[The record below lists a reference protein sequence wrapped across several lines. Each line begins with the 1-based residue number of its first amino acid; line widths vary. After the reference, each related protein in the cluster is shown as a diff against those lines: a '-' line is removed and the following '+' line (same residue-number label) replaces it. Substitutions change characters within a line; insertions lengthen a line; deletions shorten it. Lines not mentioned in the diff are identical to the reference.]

1 MGPTATALLGFA
13 AWYLLLTF
21 ALGLFRSALVL
32 SGKKAANTFAS
43 DGSDVGAFGRRL
55 NRARDN
61 CFETLPL
68 FVAIAFAANLH
79 NKVALLDPL
88 AMYLLYARVGQSL
101 THLVSTSIMAINLRF
116 AFFIVQLVIYAI
128 WVVQLLGT

>member
-1 MGPTATALLGFA
+1 MTPTATALLGFA

-21 ALGLFRSALVL
+21 ALGLFRSGLVL
-32 SGKKAANTFAS
+32 SGKKAANTFAT

-68 FVAIAFAANLH
+68 FVAIALAASIA
-79 NKVALLDPL
+79 NKLAVLDPL
-88 AMYLLYARVGQSL
+88 ALYVLYARVGQSV
-101 THLVSTSIMAINLRF
+101 THLASTNIMAINVRF
-116 AFFIVQLVIYAI
+116 FFFIVQVVIYAI
-128 WVVQLLGT
+128 WVVQLLA

>member
-1 MGPTATALLGFA
+1 MAPTATALLGFA

-21 ALGLFRSALVL
+21 ALGLLRSGLVL
-32 SGKKAANTFAS
+32 SGKKAANTFAT

-68 FVAIAFAANLH
+68 FGAIALAATIANR
-79 NKVALLDPL
+79 VIVLDPL
-88 AMYLLYARVGQSL
+88 AMYVLYARVGQSA
-101 THLVSTSIMAINLRF
+101 THLASTSIMAINVRF
-116 AFFIVQLVIYAI
+116 FFFIVQIAIYAI
-128 WVVQLLGT
+128 WVVQLLD

>member
-21 ALGLFRSALVL
+21 ALGIFRSGLVL
-32 SGKKAANTFAS
+32 SGKKAANTFAT

-68 FVAIAFAANLH
+68 FVAIALSAQLQNR
-79 NKVALLDPL
+79 VAVLDPL
-88 AMYLLYARVGQSL
+88 AMYLLYARIGQSV
-101 THLVSTSIMAINLRF
+101 THLASTSLMAINVRF
-116 AFFIVQLVIYAI
+116 AFFIVQIAIYAV
-128 WVVQLLGT
+128 WVVQLLG

>member
-21 ALGLFRSALVL
+21 ALGIFRSGLVL
-32 SGKKAANTFAS
+32 SGKKSANSFAT
-43 DGSDVGAFGRRL
+43 DGSDVGDFGRRL

-68 FVAIAFAANLH
+68 FAAIVLAASLM
-79 NKVALLDPL
+79 NKISVIDPL
-88 AMYLLYARVGQSL
+88 AMYLLYARIGQSV
-101 THLVSTSIMAINLRF
+101 THLASTSIPATNVRF
-116 AFFIVQLVIYAI
+116 ALFLVQLVIYAI
-128 WVVQLLGT
+128 WVVQLLG

>member
-1 MGPTATALLGFA
+1 MTPTATALLGFA

-21 ALGLFRSALVL
+21 ALGLFRSGLVL
-32 SGKKAANTFAS
+32 SGKKAANTFAT

-68 FVAIAFAANLH
+68 FVAIALSASIANKL
-79 NKVALLDPL
+79 AILDPL
-88 AMYLLYARVGQSL
+88 ALYVLYARIGQSL
-101 THLVSTSIMAINLRF
+101 THLASTSIMAINVRF
-116 AFFIVQLVIYAI
+116 FFFIVQVVIYAI
-128 WVVQLLGT
+128 WVVQLLA

>member
-21 ALGLFRSALVL
+21 ALGVLRSGLVL
-32 SGKKAANTFAS
+32 SGKKAANDFAT

-68 FVAIAFAANLH
+68 FCAIVLAASLVG
-79 NKVALLDPL
+79 KISVIDPL
-88 AMYLLYARVGQSL
+88 AMYLLYARIGQSL
-101 THLVSTSIMAINLRF
+101 IHVASTSIMAINVRF
-116 AFFIVQLVIYAI
+116 MLFLVQLVIYAI
-128 WVVQLLGT
+128 WVVRLLG

>member
-1 MGPTATALLGFA
+1 MGPTVTALLGFA

-21 ALGLFRSALVL
+21 ALGIFRSGLVL
-32 SGKKAANTFAS
+32 SGKRAANSFAA

-68 FVAIAFAANLH
+68 FVAIAFAASLA
-79 NKVALLDPL
+79 NKISVIDPL
-88 AMYLLYARVGQSL
+88 AMYLLYARIGQSI
-101 THLVSTSIMAINLRF
+101 THLVSTSIVAINLRF
-116 AFFIVQLVIYAI
+116 TLFLVQVVIYAI
-128 WVVQLLGT
+128 WVVQLLG

>member
-1 MGPTATALLGFA
+1 MAPTATALLGFA

-21 ALGLFRSALVL
+21 ALGFFRSGLVL
-32 SGKKAANTFAS
+32 SGKKAANTFAT

-68 FVAIAFAANLH
+68 FAAIALAATISNR
-79 NKVALLDPL
+79 VAVLDPL
-88 AMYLLYARVGQSL
+88 AMYVLYARIGQSI
-101 THLVSTSIMAINLRF
+101 THLVSTGIMAINVRF
-116 AFFIVQLVIYAI
+116 FFFIVQVVIYAI
-128 WVVQLLGT
+128 WVVQLLG

>member
-21 ALGLFRSALVL
+21 ALGVFRSGLVL
-32 SGKKAANTFAS
+32 SGKKAANDFAT

-68 FVAIAFAANLH
+68 FCAIVLAASLVG
-79 NKVALLDPL
+79 KISVIDPL
-88 AMYLLYARVGQSL
+88 AMYLLYARVGQSV
-101 THLVSTSIMAINLRF
+101 THVASTSLMAINVRF
-116 AFFIVQLVIYAI
+116 ALFLVQLVIYAI
-128 WVVQLLGT
+128 WVVRLLG

>member
-1 MGPTATALLGFA
+1 MGPTGTALLGFA

-21 ALGLFRSALVL
+21 ALGVFRSALVL
-32 SGKKAANTFAS
+32 SGKKAANDFAT
-43 DGSDVGAFGRRL
+43 DGTDVGAFGRRL

-68 FVAIAFAANLH
+68 FAAIALAASLSNRIA
-79 NKVALLDPL
+79 VLDPL
-88 AMYLLYARVGQSL
+88 AMYVLYARVGHSL
-101 THLVSTSIMAINLRF
+101 THLASTSIMAINVRF

-128 WVVQLLGT
+128 WIVQLLS